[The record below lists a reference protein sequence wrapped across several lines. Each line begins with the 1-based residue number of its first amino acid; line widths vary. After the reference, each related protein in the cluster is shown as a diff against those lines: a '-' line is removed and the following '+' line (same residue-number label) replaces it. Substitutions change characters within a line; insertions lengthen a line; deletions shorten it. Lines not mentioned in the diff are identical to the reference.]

1 MANTTTPPPNYLN
14 NLNFGVSTF
23 SANVKGITP
32 PVVSPVTGGNSGPV
46 SSPDIDPADYVTKT
60 TPSGKPTDQKIFSS
74 RNKESFEARI
84 DQATKTHGVDSA
96 KVARLNRRAASFAVG
111 SERRADNIK
120 NQKNKK
126 GESTT
131 GVGRFLRDINIFDKK
146 NKNKYVGE
154 DGKTKMSRKQKVN
167 ETANSFMNARQNPVV
182 TTAASVRPVVGT
194 TSSSSTS
201 SKMPTTQSMMG
212 PNILTKNKITPSTYK
227 PSTI

>member
-23 SANVKGITP
+23 SAKVKGITP
-32 PVVSPVTGGNSGPV
+32 PKVSPVTGGNSGPV
-46 SSPDIDPADYVTKT
+46 SNPDIDPADYVTKT
-60 TPSGKPTDQKIFSS
+60 PPSGKPTDQKIFSS

-154 DGKTKMSRKQKVN
+154 DGKTKMSRKEKVN
-167 ETANSFMNARQNPVV
+167 ETANNFMNARQNPVV
-182 TTAASVRPVVGT
+182 PPVAGAGGRPVVGKLPST
-194 TSSSSTS
+194 QSSSVIAAGSQGKKCTGGRVLN
-201 SKMPTTQSMMG
+201 PVTG
-212 PNILTKNKITPSTYK
+212 NCE
-227 PSTI
+227 

>member
-23 SANVKGITP
+23 SARVKGVTP
-32 PVVSPVTGGNSGPV
+32 PKVSPVTGGNSGPV
-46 SSPDIDPADYVTKT
+46 SNPDIDPADYVTKT
-60 TPSGKPTDQKIFSS
+60 NSGKPTDQKIFSS
-74 RNKESFEARI
+74 RNKESFNARI
-84 DQATKTHGVDSA
+84 DQATKTHGIGSA

-126 GESTT
+126 GEATT
-131 GVGRFLRDINIFDKK
+131 GVGRVLRDINIFNKG
-146 NKNKYVGE
+146 NKNKFTSE

-167 ETANSFMNARQNPVV
+167 ETANSFMNARLNPVV
-182 TTAASVRPVVGT
+182 TTTASVRPVVGT
-194 TSSSSTS
+194 TSSNSTS